1 MEGWSTQRMSA
12 GRKGRNRITS
22 LLRCRLSGLG
32 RGKPTAKSTE
42 PRCAPAIVVIGF
54 AGMTAFGGEAFAKTP
69 RHIRKFDIICSVS
82 GYRYKAFHP
91 DLVGYGSIM
100 PESWVYDFRY
110 RIDLNAGTYTYVDP
124 KVEDTMKIASTTR
137 RIITFSK
144 TTVEHATF
152 NLRTG
157 RFLLTGTLG
166 PYSDGFSAGPCR
178 FARYSGR

>member
-1 MEGWSTQRMSA
+1 MAA
-12 GRKGRNRITS
+12 G
-22 LLRCRLSGLG
+22 
-32 RGKPTAKSTE
+32 
-42 PRCAPAIVVIGF
+42 V
-54 AGMTAFGGEAFAKTP
+54 AGAMANFGTVSAKTP
-69 RHIRKFDIICSVS
+69 KHIRKFDIICSTS

-110 RIDLNAGTYTYVDP
+110 RIDLNAGTYTFVDP
-124 KVEDTMKIASTTR
+124 KVEETMKIASTTR

-144 TTVEHATF
+144 TTVEHSTF

-157 RFLLTGTLG
+157 RFRVTGTLG

>member
-1 MEGWSTQRMSA
+1 MR
-12 GRKGRNRITS
+12 
-22 LLRCRLSGLG
+22 
-32 RGKPTAKSTE
+32 
-42 PRCAPAIVVIGF
+42 AIVAIAMASMMAICG
-54 AGMTAFGGEAFAKTP
+54 AAFARTP
-69 RHIRKFDIICSVS
+69 RHVRKFDIICSTS

-110 RIDLNAGTYTYVDP
+110 RIDLNAGTYTDIGP
-124 KVEDTMKIASTTR
+124 KVEETMKIASTTR

-152 NLRTG
+152 NLTTR
-157 RFLLTGTLG
+157 RFRLTGTLG

-178 FARYSGR
+178 FAKYSGR